1 MHKIYENIYIGVFI
15 YLLGAISERKRI
27 QSNTPSKVSI
37 GLYQQ
42 TPFDPK
48 IGDFFGALDGRMII
62 IEFKKDDA
70 SLGYDEIGRQ
80 HDLANLLL
88 DNPELFLLSTHSHF
102 IGIGTQEN
110 QTATITLKSYAP
122 LESMFDE
129 CKRTSITM
137 NSFIENYCHGKKAN
151 IFTYMDEQ
159 PLHFIGYEGAYFLEY
174 LKILASL
181 DKNKGSSG
189 SGILFISIQKN
200 GEIQCIPTDS
210 IQTLVSMFEQSIEM
224 NNTANETI
232 TQEAKNSPSNPC
244 SME

>member
-1 MHKIYENIYIGVFI
+1 MHKIYENVYIGAFI

-27 QSNTPSKVSI
+27 QSNTASKVSV

-42 TPFDPK
+42 TPFDSK

-70 SLGYDEIGRQ
+70 SIGYDEVGRQ
-80 HDLANLLL
+80 HELAKILMASEKLLA
-88 DNPELFLLSTHSHF
+88 LSTHSHF

-110 QTATITLKSYAP
+110 QTASITLKSYAP

-129 CKRTSITM
+129 CERTSISM
-137 NSFIENYCHGKKAN
+137 NEFIENYCHGKKVN

-159 PLHFIGYEGAYFLEY
+159 PLQIIGYEGMYFLKY
-174 LKILASL
+174 LKMLASL
-181 DKNKGSSG
+181 DKRKGSSS

-210 IQTLVSMFEQSIEM
+210 IQILVSMFEQSIEM

-232 TQEAKNSPSNPC
+232 TQEAKNSPNTPC
-244 SME
+244 GME